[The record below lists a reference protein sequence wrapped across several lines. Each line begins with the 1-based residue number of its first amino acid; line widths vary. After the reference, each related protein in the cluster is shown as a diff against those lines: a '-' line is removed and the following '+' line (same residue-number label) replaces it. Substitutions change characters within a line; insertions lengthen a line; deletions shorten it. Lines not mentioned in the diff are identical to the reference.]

1 MTDLLMP
8 RRKFLT
14 GLFGLIA
21 APAIVKAAN
30 IMPVKCIPQHL
41 HELDGIGLTNMS
53 HPVYEWKEIKLGY
66 IITHREITDDIYT
79 EHIDLSARALREAMR
94 LVPYAKQCG
103 SCLTRSNA
111 ADERHSCRKHPQW
124 S

>member
-30 IMPVKCIPQHL
+30 IMPVRVI
-41 HELDGIGLTNMS
+41 ELPPPPVGFRRLTIDDYRKGGIIRLS
-53 HPVYEWKEIKLGY
+53 EL
-66 IITHREITDDIYT
+66 REILAPGLNSLFDDLY
-79 EHIDLSARALREAMR
+79 
-94 LVPYAKQCG
+94 
-103 SCLTRSNA
+103 
-111 ADERHSCRKHPQW
+111 DERSLQW
-124 S
+124 ENVFASRGL